1 MIIDRTKLIG
11 NIFEHLNLEDEN
23 YYNVVLRDEIFNDYE
38 HVYLGKLIN
47 TYRVKN
53 NSTITL
59 PKVERKVIKASTFA
73 MYDKYYIFDKSID
86 EEMNHFI
93 SDNLINTNKTITAKY
108 KYIYVPKVANIQEIN
123 GVQNMMNT
131 FIVKSS
137 FPIYVR
143 SYYFVEDYLIKTNVI
158 TNYNELTREYET
170 EIKFVIEELE
180 EFEGNS
186 LSIND
191 NIYLFKEPSKI
202 NLYDDLIIT
211 LNMNIYRSDASTGD

>member
-1 MIIDRTKLIG
+1 
-11 NIFEHLNLEDEN
+11 
-23 YYNVVLRDEIFNDYE
+23 
-38 HVYLGKLIN
+38 
-47 TYRVKN
+47 
-53 NSTITL
+53 
-59 PKVERKVIKASTFA
+59 
-73 MYDKYYIFDKSID
+73 
-86 EEMNHFI
+86 
-93 SDNLINTNKTITAKY
+93 
-108 KYIYVPKVANIQEIN
+108 
-123 GVQNMMNT
+123 MMNT

>member
-59 PKVERKVIKASTFA
+59 PKVERKVIKATTFA
-73 MYDKYYIFDKSID
+73 MYDKYYIFDKWID
-86 EEMNHFI
+86 EEMNDFI